1 MVGITA
7 VVHTYNSEKT
17 LYSCLESLV
26 GLVDEILV
34 CDMYSTDATVPIAE
48 HFNATV
54 IYHEY
59 TGLAESAR
67 DYAVRQAQNDWVFIL
82 DSDETAPKALLTYLR
97 GVMAEPEGSC
107 DGVLIPCQNIIW
119 GKPLRAA
126 YPDHKLRFFRKAQFH
141 AWPTLVHRGVIVHGP
156 KRTIPGR
163 NKHMAIQHQSYGSID
178 EFIEK
183 MNRYTR
189 FELTKL
195 QGRHR
200 PVLGFSGLG
209 LVMVWRPTWEFFK
222 RYILKAGFRDGFHG
236 FVFAVLM
243 AQYKLVALTKLWH
256 KQWSEVHASTPVS
269 PTVPTTV
276 GIRTN
281 GKPSPDVVVTSPA
294 LHP

>member
-1 MVGITA
+1 MGITA
-7 VVHTYNSEKT
+7 VVHTYNSEKS
-17 LYSCLESLV
+17 LYPCLESLV

-34 CDMYSTDATVPIAE
+34 CDMYSTDATISIAE
-48 HFNATV
+48 SFNATV

-67 DYAVRQAQNDWVFIL
+67 DYAVRQAQHDWVFIL
-82 DSDETAPKALLTYLR
+82 DSDETAPQALLTYLR
-97 GVMAEPEGSC
+97 EVMAEPEGTC

-163 NKHMAIQHQSYGSID
+163 QRHMAIQHQSYGSID

-200 PVLGFSGLG
+200 RLLG
-209 LVMVWRPTWEFFK
+209 LMFLWRPTWEFFK
-222 RYILKAGFRDGFHG
+222 RYILKAGFLDGFHG
-236 FVFAVLM
+236 LVFALLM
-243 AQYKLVALTKLWH
+243 AQYKQVALFKLWH
-256 KQWSEVHASTPVS
+256 LQWSEAHRANTPGTSLVSPMAARNQEPVAASTGLRP
-269 PTVPTTV
+269 
-276 GIRTN
+276 
-281 GKPSPDVVVTSPA
+281 
-294 LHP
+294 

>member
-1 MVGITA
+1 MGITA

-34 CDMYSTDATVPIAE
+34 CDMYSTDATVSIAE
-48 HFNATV
+48 QFNATV

-67 DYAVRQAQNDWVFIL
+67 DYAVRQAQHDWVFIL
-82 DSDETAPKALLTYLR
+82 DSDETAPQALLTYLR
-97 GVMAEPEGSC
+97 GVMTQPDGTC

-156 KRTIPGR
+156 KLTIPGR
-163 NKHMAIQHQSYGSID
+163 NRHMAIQHNSYSSID

-200 PVLGFSGLG
+200 TMLLPML
-209 LVMVWRPTWEFFK
+209 VWRPTWEFFK
-222 RYILKAGFRDGFHG
+222 RYILKAGFLDGVHG
-236 FVFAVLM
+236 FVFALLM
-243 AQYKLVALTKLWH
+243 AQYKQVALFKLWH
-256 KQWSEVHASTPVS
+256 LQWAEAHQPTKRGATASPPILPRSQEPVAAARH
-269 PTVPTTV
+269 V
-276 GIRTN
+276 RT
-281 GKPSPDVVVTSPA
+281 D
-294 LHP
+294 